1 MKMILKLIFL
11 IYFLFISEIALAN
24 LSNRIILKIE
34 NEIVTSYEIKNKIL
48 NSLILTNQEVNQ
60 KNINKL
66 KKTSIESLIQLKLK
80 RIELSKHN
88 ISYTPAQ
95 MQNYLNQ
102 ISSNDINGL
111 KNKFSLNNLDYEIF
125 YKEIETQL
133 KWQSLIYKL
142 YSNKIEINEND
153 LEDEIKKILQNQKKV
168 VEYRISEIEILD
180 NDKESGDFLIKDIK
194 KNIAEQGF
202 AATAVK
208 FSISSSASNKGDLGW
223 VNANSLSKD
232 IYKLISKM
240 NLGDVSA
247 PIKRTNSILFLKLDD
262 KKEIEAGKIE
272 TSKLKK
278 KLIEQKKNELFNL
291 YSRSHL
297 SKLRNSSFIEYK

>member
-1 MKMILKLIFL
+1 MILKLIFL

-80 RIELSKHN
+80 RIELSKYN

-180 NDKESGDFLIKDIK
+180 NDKENGDFLIKDIK

>member
-153 LEDEIKKILQNQKKV
+153 QEKLKFLDELNSHVMSIQKKY
-168 VEYRISEIEILD
+168 E
-180 NDKESGDFLIKDIK
+180 
-194 KNIAEQGF
+194 
-202 AATAVK
+202 
-208 FSISSSASNKGDLGW
+208 
-223 VNANSLSKD
+223 NS
-232 IYKLISKM
+232 
-240 NLGDVSA
+240 
-247 PIKRTNSILFLKLDD
+247 
-262 KKEIEAGKIE
+262 
-272 TSKLKK
+272 
-278 KLIEQKKNELFNL
+278 
-291 YSRSHL
+291 
-297 SKLRNSSFIEYK
+297 

>member
-1 MKMILKLIFL
+1 MILKLIFL

-180 NDKESGDFLIKDIK
+180 NDKENGDFLIKDIK

-247 PIKRTNSILFLKLDD
+247 PIKRANSILFLKLDD

>member
-66 KKTSIESLIQLKLK
+66 KKNSIESLIQLKLK

-180 NDKESGDFLIKDIK
+180 NDKENGDFLIKDIK

-297 SKLRNSSFIEYK
+297 SKLRNSS

>member
-80 RIELSKHN
+80 RIELSKYN

-180 NDKESGDFLIKDIK
+180 NDKENGDFLIKDIK

-247 PIKRTNSILFLKLDD
+247 PIKRTNSILLLKLDD

>member
-168 VEYRISEIEILD
+168 VEYKISEIEILD
-180 NDKESGDFLIKDIK
+180 NDKENGDFLIKDIK

>member
-1 MKMILKLIFL
+1 MILKLIFL

-80 RIELSKHN
+80 RIELSKYN

-180 NDKESGDFLIKDIK
+180 NDKENGDFLIKDIK

-247 PIKRTNSILFLKLDD
+247 PIKRTNSILLLKLDD

>member
-180 NDKESGDFLIKDIK
+180 NDKENGDFLIKDIK

>member
-80 RIELSKHN
+80 RIELSKYN

-125 YKEIETQL
+125 YKENETQL
-133 KWQSLIYKL
+133 KWQRLIYKL

-180 NDKESGDFLIKDIK
+180 NDKENGDFLIKDIK

>member
-80 RIELSKHN
+80 RIELSKYN

-180 NDKESGDFLIKDIK
+180 NDKENGDFLIKDIK